1 MEIKIEHY
9 SDQTHR
15 RQIHTHKM
23 RRILVLYTLFNLG
36 HATQSNDDCEWS
48 VANLL
53 MESSSRAL
61 LHYCLATSPAS
72 EEMVELGEDIKT
84 PSAVIEKYCH
94 STGALNRFHSAIMN
108 ILDGAWHPTS
118 QTNTKSDYDFLVTL
132 TDNIKV
138 FV

>member
-1 MEIKIEHY
+1 MLF
-9 SDQTHR
+9 T
-15 RQIHTHKM
+15 
-23 RRILVLYTLFNLG
+23 VLT
-36 HATQSNDDCEWS
+36 ATQATTTTHDDCEWS

-72 EEMVELGEDIKT
+72 EDMVQLGDEIKT

-108 ILDGAWHPTS
+108 MLDGAWHPS
-118 QTNTKSDYDFLVTL
+118 VQTNTKSDYDFLVTL

-138 FV
+138 NFLIIL